1 MGWREAGAAARDDGN
16 DAGGDGDGLISPV
29 STQHL

>member
-16 DAGGDGDGLISPV
+16 DAGGDGNGLISPV